1 MPLRVS
7 SLPLMASV
15 GPFALEPAAHLESPR
30 RTDPK
35 GQLYRSWRLEEPLRL
50 LGLPPTGPK
59 ES

>member
-15 GPFALEPAAHLESPR
+15 GPFALEPAAHLESLQ

-35 GQLYRSWRLEEPLRL
+35 GQPYLFLFNRKLRF
-50 LGLPPTGPK
+50 
-59 ES
+59 